1 MKESFVNFTN
11 MVKDKRVAVVGIGV
25 SNIPLISMLVRLSAR
40 VTAFDE
46 KEFDELDERARSLKS
61 LGIDFKLGKD
71 YLNYLKGFEIIFKTP
86 SMRIDS
92 EALIEAKKENA
103 YITSEMEEFIKF
115 CPAKI
120 YGVTG
125 SDGKTTTTSLIY
137 EILKA
142 KGYKTL
148 VGGNIGNPLLS
159 EIYNIHEDDRVV
171 LELSSF
177 QLMTIDES
185 PEVAVV
191 TNVTPN
197 HLDMHKDMEE
207 YINCKKNIF
216 KFQNPK
222 DKLILN
228 ADNEITRSFIAE
240 AKGEVL
246 IFSKN
251 DKYADGFIDNG
262 TIYLNGD
269 KVISKDDVFIKGD
282 YNLENL
288 AAAFLAAKDEVD
300 IQTMR
305 KVAMSFKGIPHRN
318 EFIRQV
324 KGVKYYNNSI
334 SSTPA
339 RTVAALSAFEKPVIL
354 ILGGYDKHIPFDS
367 LLDGINNIKT
377 AILFGDTKNKINEV
391 LKGKVEV
398 FLEDTLEDV
407 VKRAYEISVDG
418 DIVLLAPACASF
430 DMFKNFGHRGNR
442 FKELVFEL
450 V

>member
-1 MKESFVNFTN
+1 MKENFMN
-11 MVKDKRVAVVGIGV
+11 FINRVKDKKVAVVGIGV
-25 SNIPLISMLVRLSAR
+25 SNIPLISILVKLSAK
-40 VTAFDE
+40 VTAFDKKKFE
-46 KEFDELDERARSLKS
+46 ELDESARSLKS
-61 LGIDFKLGKD
+61 LGIEFILGED
-71 YLNYLKGFEIIFKTP
+71 YLSYLKGFEIIFRTP

-92 EALIEAKKENA
+92 EALIEAKKESA
-103 YITSEMEEFIKF
+103 YITSEMEEFIRY

-125 SDGKTTTTSLIY
+125 SDGKTTTTTLIY

-142 KGYKTL
+142 KGYKTF

-159 EIYNIHEDDRVV
+159 EIYNIHEDDKVV

-185 PEVAVV
+185 PEVAIV

-197 HLDMHKDMEE
+197 HLDIHKDMEE

-228 ADNEITRSFIAE
+228 AHNEITRSFINE
-240 AKGEVL
+240 AIGEVL
-246 IFSKN
+246 TFSKN
-251 DKYADGFIDNG
+251 DKYADVFIDEG
-262 TIYLNGD
+262 TIYLNGE
-269 KVISKDDVFIKGD
+269 KVITKDNIFMKGD

-288 AAAFLAAKDEVD
+288 AAAFLAVKDEVD

-318 EFIRQV
+318 EFVRQV
-324 KGVKYYNNSI
+324 RRVKYYNNSI
-334 SSTPA
+334 SSSPA

-354 ILGGYDKHIPFDS
+354 ILGGYDKHIPFDL
-367 LLDGINNIKT
+367 LLDGINGIKV
-377 AILFGDTKNKINEV
+377 AILFGDTKNKIYEV
-391 LKGKVEV
+391 LGGKVKIY
-398 FLEDTLEDV
+398 LEDTLEDV
-407 VKRAYEISVDG
+407 VKKAYEISVDE

-430 DMFKNFGHRGNR
+430 DMFRNFEHRGNR